1 MAEQQPHMTEA
12 EASDWVRLQFQRAN
26 KFLAEKGILTDRVLT
41 RESRYLVP
49 HVAVWKFSTQDQVD
63 VWVVNGDVPSDVV
76 GANAAKT
83 AREALRHFSLQWQVQ
98 ADKILTDEKLSQD
111 PEQQKYAKFL
121 IQSAENLY
129 QTTQVEDLWAD
140 QPQG

>member
-1 MAEQQPHMTEA
+1 MAEQQPQMTEA
-12 EASDWVRLQFQRAN
+12 EASEWVRQQFQQAN

-41 RESRYLVP
+41 KESRYLVP

-76 GANAAKT
+76 GVNAAKS
-83 AREALRHFSLQWQVQ
+83 AREALRHFSLQWQIK
-98 ADKILTDEKLSQD
+98 ADKILNDAKLSQD
-111 PEQQKYAKFL
+111 PEQQKYAKYL

-140 QPQG
+140 QQA

>member
-1 MAEQQPHMTEA
+1 MAEQQPQMTEA
-12 EASDWVRLQFQRAN
+12 EASEWVRLQFQRAN

-41 RESRYLVP
+41 KDSRYLVP

-76 GANAAKT
+76 GAGAAKT
-83 AREALRHFSLQWQVQ
+83 AREALRHFSLQWQIQ

-111 PEQQKYAKFL
+111 PEQQKYAKYL

-129 QTTQVEDLWAD
+129 QTTQVEDLWED